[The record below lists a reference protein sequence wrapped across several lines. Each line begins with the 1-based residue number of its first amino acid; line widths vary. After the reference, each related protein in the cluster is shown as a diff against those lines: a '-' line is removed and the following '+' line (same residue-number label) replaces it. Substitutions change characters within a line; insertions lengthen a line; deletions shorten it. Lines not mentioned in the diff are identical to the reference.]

1 MIHRRDEF
9 RGAQATIDKVHQ
21 LAKDGKINLFT
32 QYQMA
37 SVKGDKNLESI
48 DIKHDNNEIKNLK
61 TDYVLGFFGLI
72 MQLGPIANWGLNID
86 KKTIEVDTE
95 KFETNQK
102 GIYAVGD
109 ICNYPG
115 KLKLILSGFHEG
127 ALAARACFKLA
138 RPNEKYRFEFTT
150 SSKTI
155 KERLGVKKVIELYS
169 ANTPNGKKISIML
182 EEIGY
187 EYKVIN
193 IDLNK
198 GDQFKPEF
206 KKISP
211 FSKIPVIIDQ
221 DNNKNIFESGAI
233 LMYLAE
239 QSGKFYDT
247 KDRLEINQW
256 LMAQMGYVGPMLG
269 QHHQFH
275 HYNPGKSQFG
285 EERYFKISKRIYEE
299 LDERLSKSRFL
310 AGENY
315 TIADIGTFPW
325 IARHEW
331 HDIGLKNYKNLTRWY
346 VEISEREA
354 VKKGFKFMNKDEVP
368 PKP

>member
-1 MIHRRDEF
+1 
-9 RGAQATIDKVHQ
+9 
-21 LAKDGKINLFT
+21 
-32 QYQMA
+32 
-37 SVKGDKNLESI
+37 
-48 DIKHDNNEIKNLK
+48 
-61 TDYVLGFFGLI
+61 
-72 MQLGPIANWGLNID
+72 
-86 KKTIEVDTE
+86 
-95 KFETNQK
+95 
-102 GIYAVGD
+102 
-109 ICNYPG
+109 
-115 KLKLILSGFHEG
+115 
-127 ALAARACFKLA
+127 
-138 RPNEKYRFEFTT
+138 
-150 SSKTI
+150 
-155 KERLGVKKVIELYS
+155 
-169 ANTPNGKKISIML
+169 ML
-182 EEIGY
+182 EEISY
-187 EYKVIN
+187 EYKVVN
-193 IDLNK
+193 IDLNN

-299 LDERLSKSRFL
+299 LDIRLSKSRFL

-331 HDIGLKNYKNLTRWY
+331 HDIGLINYKNLTRWY

-354 VKKGFKFMNKDEVP
+354 VKKGFKFMDKDEVP